1 MSSRDE
7 QRVIWK
13 LAVKASQSIDG
24 VASPR
29 SRSSRPL
36 PAFSDKMK
44 DFVDNTVDDTDKMKV
59 TVDNTVDDTDRG
71 QQPWTTPVDKT
82 VDKTVGRFGIF
93 GFEPDTNDAVY
104 EKDVQDLMSR
114 DFGDTLE
121 EVYEKTPFYDDDQSK
136 SSTPWPPPADL
147 AAARLL
153 GGLQEGR
160 EEKDQ
165 LLEKDHVPHIDSF
178 AFGTGTCV
186 PTTPYTVRLPSG
198 SIGWSRRGVDGV
210 MYCGPISPAFQFAAD
225 VDV

>member
-7 QRVIWK
+7 QRVISK

-93 GFEPDTNDAVY
+93 GFEPDTKDEDY
-104 EKDVQDLMSR
+104 EKDAQDLLSR
-114 DFGDTLE
+114 AVSGDTLE
-121 EVYEKTPFYDDDQSK
+121 EVYEKTTFDDDEKSK
-136 SSTPWPPPADL
+136 SSTP
-147 AAARLL
+147 
-153 GGLQEGR
+153 
-160 EEKDQ
+160 
-165 LLEKDHVPHIDSF
+165 
-178 AFGTGTCV
+178 
-186 PTTPYTVRLPSG
+186 
-198 SIGWSRRGVDGV
+198 
-210 MYCGPISPAFQFAAD
+210 
-225 VDV
+225 